1 MSSTWKTSSQC
12 VCRVTAGLLCAAFLT
27 TSCSSASI
35 DSSYTITPSQA
46 PVKDDE
52 GILAP
57 IAPNDRNPIPEHF
70 DSRNSSA
77 PVPTGVIFE
86 EFERLRAAYII
97 PSVLTLASSSSRA
110 AARAFGAMLVSALR
124 DPEPSALNMSL
135 PGHASLVPL
144 PASLNFLGRAAL
156 YERLGASGVDVG
168 PSKPDANN
176 RVWVAIFQGASGPIG
191 SVVSACFGV
200 TLHSVNN
207 MVLIEVLQIPSRLQR
222 QPTSL
227 TDYPVVLCDL
237 DLNNPPVATPSA
249 DY

>member
-1 MSSTWKTSSQC
+1 MKHAWKTSSRC
-12 VCRVTAGLLCAAFLT
+12 AWRTTAGLLCVAFLI
-27 TSCSSASI
+27 TSCSSASV
-35 DSSYTITPSQA
+35 DSSSATASQP
-46 PVKDDE
+46 PVRDAE

-57 IAPNDRNPIPEHF
+57 IEPNDRNPIPEHF
-70 DSRNSSA
+70 DSRNSST
-77 PVPTGVIFE
+77 PVPTGVTFE
-86 EFERLRAAYII
+86 EFERLRATYVI
-97 PSVLTLASSSSRA
+97 PSDLTLASSSSRA
-110 AARAFGAMLVSALR
+110 AARAFGAMLVSAFL

-168 PSKPDANN
+168 PSKPDINN

-207 MVLIEVLQIPSRLQR
+207 MVLIEVIQIPSRLQR
-222 QPTSL
+222 QPASL
-227 TDYPVVLCDL
+227 TDYPVVLCEL
-237 DLNNPPVATPSA
+237 DLNNPPVAAPSA

>member
-1 MSSTWKTSSQC
+1 MHAWKTSS
-12 VCRVTAGLLCAAFLT
+12 RRAWRTTAGLLCVSFMT
-27 TSCSSASI
+27 TSCSSASVN
-35 DSSYTITPSQA
+35 SSRATASPP
-46 PVKDDE
+46 PVRDAE

-57 IAPNDRNPIPEHF
+57 IEPNDRNPIPEHF

-77 PVPTGVIFE
+77 PVSTGVIFE
-86 EFERLRAAYII
+86 EFERLRAAYVI
-97 PSVLTLASSSSRA
+97 PSDLTLASSSSHA

-168 PSKPDANN
+168 PSKPDINN
-176 RVWVAIFQGASGPIG
+176 RVWIAIFQGASGPIG

-207 MVLIEVLQIPSRLQR
+207 MVLIEVIQIPSRLQR

-227 TDYPVVLCDL
+227 TDYPVVLCEL
-237 DLNNPPVATPSA
+237 DLNNPPVAAPSA

>member
-1 MSSTWKTSSQC
+1 MKHVWKTSIR
-12 VCRVTAGLLCAAFLT
+12 RVWSASAGLLCIAFLT
-27 TSCSSASI
+27 TSCSSASARP
-35 DSSYTITPSQA
+35 SRATTP
-46 PVKDDE
+46 PVRDTE

-57 IAPNDRNPIPEHF
+57 IEPNDRNPIPEHF

-86 EFERLRAAYII
+86 EFERLRAAYVI
-97 PSVLTLASSSSRA
+97 PSDLTLASSSSSA

-168 PSKPDANN
+168 PSKPDVNN

-207 MVLIEVLQIPSRLQR
+207 MVLIEVIQIPSRLQR

-227 TDYPVVLCDL
+227 TDYPVVLCEL
-237 DLNNPPVATPSA
+237 DLNNPPYPASSA
-249 DY
+249 EY